1 MDELT
6 HPALRLR
13 FSDLRPGDNRFTL
26 ELTGEELDLPQR
38 DDLAFPHTVYIV
50 IDAHKETT
58 TVTVRV
64 TTRTTVRLQCSRCL
78 ETFTREVRGEE
89 TYVIRR
95 GRERLAR
102 EQALREEDIHTL
114 FTVEDE
120 VDLTPL
126 VREPL
131 LLEIPVRPL
140 CREDCRGLCPVCGV
154 NRNVE
159 DCGHRPETPQAGPLA
174 ALKQLVQKPQKE
186 SDA

>member
-1 MDELT
+1 MEHT
-6 HPALRLR
+6 PHPALILR
-13 FSDLRPGDNRFTL
+13 FSDLLPGENRLTL
-26 ELTGEELDLPQR
+26 ELTGEELDLPMR
-38 DDLAFPHTVYIV
+38 EDLAFPREVRITIE
-50 IDAHKETT
+50 ARKETT
-58 TVTVRV
+58 TVTLRV
-64 TTRTTVRLQCSRCL
+64 TTQTTVHLQCSRCL
-78 ETFTREVRGEE
+78 EPFTREVRGTE

-95 GRERLAR
+95 GKERLAR

-159 DCGHRPETPQAGPLA
+159 DCGHTRASTREGPLSV
-174 ALKQLVQKPQKE
+174 LKELLRKPQKE
-186 SDA
+186 SPS